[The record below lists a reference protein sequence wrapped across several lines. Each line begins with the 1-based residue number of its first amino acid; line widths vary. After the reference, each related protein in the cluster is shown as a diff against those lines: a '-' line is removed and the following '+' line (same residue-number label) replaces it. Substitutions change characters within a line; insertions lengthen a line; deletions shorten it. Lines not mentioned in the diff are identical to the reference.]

1 MPQPTMPNT
10 PSAAALRNPPNGIT
24 IAIPNW
30 NHELVLG
37 RSVGSALRAAALL
50 RAMDVLVE
58 VLVLDDASRDG
69 SATLLR
75 QLEALYFE
83 DGLRVLLRAENSGA
97 PAAVRNQALFE
108 ARYRYILFLD
118 ADNEVL
124 PENLPLFYRSICD
137 TNAALVYGSLIFVN
151 TESGEVQYLLSDESF
166 QDRIIDGNYIDTLAL
181 VDRMQLLEANGF
193 LADERMAGRE
203 DWELNLHLAF
213 NGRRLVFVPV
223 VMGYYHAMPHSL
235 ITEKMPPEV
244 WQRQLG
250 YVRRAFNQLGLRW
263 GHLLNTRHL
272 RYHPDLGYI

>member
-1 MPQPTMPNT
+1 MPNT
-10 PSAAALRNPPNGIT
+10 PAALRNPPNGIT

-30 NHELVLG
+30 NHEFVLG
-37 RSVGSALRAAALL
+37 RSVGSVLRAAALL
-50 RAMDVLVE
+50 RAADVPAE

-69 SATLLR
+69 STTLLR

-83 DGLRVLLRAENSGA
+83 DGLRVLLRVENSGA

-124 PENLPLFYRSICD
+124 PENLPLLYRSILD
-137 TNAALVYGSLIFVN
+137 TNAALVYGSLILVHA
-151 TESGEVQYLLSDESF
+151 ESGEAQHLLSAESF
-166 QDRIIDGNYIDTLAL
+166 QDRILDDNYIDTLAL
-181 VDRMQLLEANGF
+181 VDRMQLLDANG
-193 LADERMAGRE
+193 LLSDARMAGRE

-213 NGRRLVFVPV
+213 SGRRLVFVPV
-223 VMGYYHAMPHSL
+223 VAGYYYTMPHSL

-250 YVRRAFNQLGLRW
+250 YVRRAFNQLDLRR

>member
-1 MPQPTMPNT
+1 MPKPPPTT
-10 PSAAALRNPPNGIT
+10 FRNPPNGIT
-24 IAIPNW
+24 IAVPNW
-30 NHELVLG
+30 NHEFVLG

-50 RAMDVLVE
+50 RAAEVPAE

-69 SATLLR
+69 STTLLR

-83 DGLRVLLRAENSGA
+83 DGLRVLLRSENSGA
-97 PAAVRNQALFE
+97 PAVVRNQALCE
-108 ARYRYILFLD
+108 AHYRYILFLD

-137 TNAALVYGSLIFVN
+137 THAALVYGSLIKV
-151 TESGEVQYLLSDESF
+151 TVESGEAQHLLSDESF
-166 QDRIIDGNYIDTLAL
+166 QDRIIEDNYIDTLAL
-181 VDRMQLLEANGF
+181 VDRVQLLEAGGF
-193 LADERMAGRE
+193 LADNRINGRE

-223 VMGYYHAMPHSL
+223 VMGYYYALPHSL
-235 ITEKMPPEV
+235 ITEKMPAEV
-244 WQRQLG
+244 WQQQLG
-250 YVRRAFNQLGLRW
+250 YVRRAFNQLGIRR

>member
-1 MPQPTMPNT
+1 MPNT
-10 PSAAALRNPPNGIT
+10 SPAIALRNPPNGVT
-24 IAIPNW
+24 IVIPNW
-30 NHELVLG
+30 NHEFVLG

-50 RAMDVLVE
+50 RAADVPAE

-69 SATLLR
+69 STTLLR

-83 DGLRVLLRAENSGA
+83 DGLRVLLRSENSGA

-108 ARYRYILFLD
+108 AQYRYILFLD

-124 PENLPLFYRSICD
+124 PENLLLFYRSIRD
-137 TNAALVYGSLIFVN
+137 TNAALVYGILIRVDA
-151 TESGEVQYLLSDESF
+151 ESGEVQHLLSDESF

-193 LADERMAGRE
+193 LADSRIVGRE

-223 VMGYYHAMPHSL
+223 VMGYYYAMPQSL
-235 ITEKMPPEV
+235 ITEKMPQEV

>member
-1 MPQPTMPNT
+1 MTMPNT
-10 PSAAALRNPPNGIT
+10 SPAIALRNPPNGVT
-24 IAIPNW
+24 IVIPNW
-30 NHELVLG
+30 NHEFVLG

-50 RAMDVLVE
+50 RAADVPAE

-69 SATLLR
+69 STTLLR

-83 DGLRVLLRAENSGA
+83 DGLRVLLRSENSGA

-108 ARYRYILFLD
+108 AQYRYILFLD

-124 PENLPLFYRSICD
+124 PENLLLFYRSIRD
-137 TNAALVYGSLIFVN
+137 TNAALVYGILIRVDA
-151 TESGEVQYLLSDESF
+151 ESGEVQHLLSDESF

-193 LADERMAGRE
+193 LADSRIVGRE

-223 VMGYYHAMPHSL
+223 VMGYYYAMPQSL
-235 ITEKMPPEV
+235 ITEKMPQEV